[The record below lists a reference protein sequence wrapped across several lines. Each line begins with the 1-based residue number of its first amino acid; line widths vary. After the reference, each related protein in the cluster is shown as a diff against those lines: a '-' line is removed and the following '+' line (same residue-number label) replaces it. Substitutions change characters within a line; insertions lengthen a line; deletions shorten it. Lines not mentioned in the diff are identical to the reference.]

1 MMGLVFR
8 KEFTELMRDRKHL
21 LVTVLLPILITP
33 LLMVA
38 VAAMQVQA
46 ESVQAERVF
55 RYSLLEEAPLSG
67 LRAALQA
74 NTGLKDAGSMATDTA
89 VSAVTNDRL
98 DMAIRVFL
106 EQKQWVVELTY
117 KDTDQ
122 VALKRQRIETLVT
135 QLNAAQVSEQL
146 AELGIQSER
155 VEAFLQPV
163 RFSTSNVATQQES
176 LGQLLG
182 NFLPFLIILWLL
194 SSATAISSDLVA
206 GEKERGT
213 LETLLI
219 SPVPLLAMV
228 MGKWLA
234 ITLSS
239 WLAGALTLLSLWCSA
254 WLLVAT
260 LGSDAV
266 VELMAGLSLF
276 SLVAGLVILLP
287 TAGLVAA
294 AFLASSTWAQSF
306 KEAQTYASGLM
317 ILFFIPLFANL
328 SGTVDL
334 TWLTAL
340 IPVLNASLVFAELL
354 KGSLMIGFLLPMV
367 LADAVVILVIL
378 AVAVALYRSERV
390 LVRQ

>member
-55 RYSLLEEAPLSG
+55 SYTLLED
-67 LRAALQA
+67 AALNGLAAAMEA
-74 NTGLKDAGSMATDTA
+74 NTGMEDAGAMALDLA
-89 VSAVTNDRL
+89 LAAVTDDRL
-98 DMAIRVFL
+98 DMAIRVFA
-106 EQKQWVVELTY
+106 EQNQLIVELTY
-117 KDTDQ
+117 KDTGQ
-122 VALKRQRIETLVT
+122 VALQPQRIEALVT
-135 QLNAAQVSEQL
+135 QLNTAQVGERL
-146 AELGIQSER
+146 GELGIQSER
-155 VEAFLQPV
+155 VDAFLQPV
-163 RFSTSNVATQQES
+163 RFSGNNVATQQEN

-239 WLAGALTLLSLWCSA
+239 WLAGALTLLSLWCTA

-260 LGSDAV
+260 LASDAV
-266 VELMAGLSLF
+266 VSLMAGLSAF

-294 AFLASSTWAQSF
+294 AFLVSSTWAQSF

-334 TWLTAL
+334 TWLSAL

-354 KGSLMIGFLLPMV
+354 KGSLMVGFLLPMV
-367 LADAVVILVIL
+367 LADAVVIFVIL
-378 AVAVALYRSERV
+378 VLAVALYKSERV

>member
-55 RYSLLEEAPLSG
+55 SYSLLEEAPLNG

-74 NTGLKDAGSMATDTA
+74 NTGLKDAGSMATDSA
-89 VSAVTNDRL
+89 VSAVTNERL

-106 EQKQWVVELTY
+106 EQKQWIVELTY

-378 AVAVALYRSERV
+378 AAAVALYKSERV

>member
-1 MMGLVFR
+1 
-8 KEFTELMRDRKHL
+8 
-21 LVTVLLPILITP
+21 
-33 LLMVA
+33 
-38 VAAMQVQA
+38 
-46 ESVQAERVF
+46 
-55 RYSLLEEAPLSG
+55 
-67 LRAALQA
+67 
-74 NTGLKDAGSMATDTA
+74 MATDSA
-89 VSAVTNDRL
+89 VSAVTNERL

-106 EQKQWVVELTY
+106 EQKQWIVELTY

-367 LADAVVILVIL
+367 LADAAVILVIL
-378 AVAVALYRSERV
+378 AVAVALYKSERV